1 MTMPMIEILGLK
13 EDLILQCLNKF
24 AKMLNIELPNLSI
37 FVDETDQIKVNGA
50 CYQNAPDDYMIV
62 LKDQENEGR
71 IIQTLAHEM
80 VHVKQYLK
88 NDLASHF
95 TYEIPYMERW
105 WEIEAFEKEKE
116 LMLALLQDIKEGKIT
131 V

>member
-1 MTMPMIEILGLK
+1 VIEILGLK
-13 EDLILQCLNKF
+13 EDLILQCLSKF
-24 AKMLNIELPNLSI
+24 SNMLGIELPNLSI

-50 CYQNAPDDYMIV
+50 CYQNSPDDYMIV
-62 LKDQENEGR
+62 LKVQENEGR
-71 IIQTLAHEM
+71 MIQTLAHEM

-95 TYEIPYMERW
+95 THDIPYMERW
-105 WEIEAFEKEKE
+105 WEIEAFEKEEE
-116 LMLALLQDIKEGKIT
+116 LMLALLQDVKDGKIN